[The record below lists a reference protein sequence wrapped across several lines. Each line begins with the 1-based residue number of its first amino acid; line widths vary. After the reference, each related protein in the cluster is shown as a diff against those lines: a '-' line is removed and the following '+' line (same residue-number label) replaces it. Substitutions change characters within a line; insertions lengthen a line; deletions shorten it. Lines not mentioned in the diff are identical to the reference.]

1 VTFLDLLLA
10 LVILCSIVTGFTGG
24 FARAGVGFCAV
35 IAGLLFGFWFYGIP
49 GAWID
54 SYFHSPTASNFL
66 GFVVVFVAFV
76 VFGSLIGALL
86 AKIFRWTGLSW
97 LDRLLGAGF
106 GIVRGALIAVALVS
120 VLVAFAPRPLPD
132 WIVHSRLL
140 PWVARASDIT
150 ASLAPKAV
158 KEAYRDTLAEIR
170 KLWDEQ
176 LRDDQL
182 RHEQTPPEP
191 DRQKSYLKKSD
202 A

>member
-10 LVILCSIVTGFTGG
+10 LVIFSSIVTGFTGG
-24 FARAGVGFCAV
+24 FARVGVGFCAV

-49 GAWID
+49 AAWID
-54 SYFHSPTASNFL
+54 SYVHSSAASNLL
-66 GFVVVFVAFV
+66 GFVMVFAAFIV
-76 VFGSLIGALL
+76 LGSLVGAVL
-86 AKIFRWTGLSW
+86 AKLFRWTGLSW

-132 WIVHSRLL
+132 WIVRSRLL

-150 ASLAPKAV
+150 ASLAPNAV

-170 KLWDEQ
+170 RLWDEQ
-176 LRDDQL
+176 LR
-182 RHEQTPPEP
+182 HNQTPPGT
-191 DRQKSYLKKSD
+191 DRQKSFPKKSD

>member
-1 VTFLDLLLA
+1 VNFLDLLLA

-24 FARAGVGFCAV
+24 FARVGVGFCAV

-54 SYFHSPTASNFL
+54 SYFHSAAASNLL
-66 GFVVVFVAFV
+66 GFVVVFAAFV
-76 VFGSLIGALL
+76 VLGSLVSTLL
-86 AKIFRWTGLSW
+86 ARIFRWTGLSW

-106 GIVRGALIAVALVS
+106 GIVRGALITVALVS
-120 VLVAFAPRPLPD
+120 VIVAFAPRPLPD
-132 WIVHSRLL
+132 WIVHSRVL

-150 ASLAPKAV
+150 ASLAPNAV

-170 KLWDEQ
+170 RLWEEQ
-176 LRDDQL
+176 LRHNQM
-182 RHEQTPPEP
+182 PPAP

>member
-24 FARAGVGFCAV
+24 FARTGVGFCAV

-54 SYFHSPTASNFL
+54 SYFHSPTASNLL
-66 GFVVVFVAFV
+66 GFVVVFAAFV
-76 VFGSLIGALL
+76 LFGSLVGAVL

-97 LDRLLGAGF
+97 LDRLMGAGF
-106 GIVRGALIAVALVS
+106 GIVRGFLIAIALVS

-170 KLWDEQ
+170 RLWDEQ
-176 LRDDQL
+176 LRPN
-182 RHEQTPPEP
+182 QTPPEP
-191 DRQKSYLKKSD
+191 DRQKSNLKKSD